1 MDQLAGFTEEA
12 RKLAL
17 DRFRLIQP
25 HLEQNQ
31 SLQSVAR
38 AAGVPYRTAQR
49 WVAQYRL
56 FGLGALARKRRG
68 DRGERRIVS
77 AKFKEVIEGLA
88 LQKPPLPLAALFRQ
102 VQGLSKGMGEKAPS
116 YGTVFSIVR
125 NLSADLV
132 IARPRRHEG
141 VQQHI

>member
-1 MDQLAGFTEEA
+1 M

-31 SLQSVAR
+31 SLQSVAD

-56 FGLGALARKRRG
+56 FGLVALARKRRE
-68 DRGERRIVS
+68 DRGERRVVS
-77 AKFKEVIEGLA
+77 AKLKEIVEGLA
-88 LQKPPLPLAALFRQ
+88 LQKPPLPLA
-102 VQGLSKGMGEKAPS
+102 GLSQE
-116 YGTVFSIVR
+116 
-125 NLSADLV
+125 
-132 IARPRRHEG
+132 
-141 VQQHI
+141 

>member
-1 MDQLAGFTEEA
+1 MDQLAGLTEEA

-31 SLQSVAR
+31 SLQSVAK

-56 FGLGALARKRRG
+56 FGLVALARKRRG
-68 DRGERRIVS
+68 DRGERRVVS
-77 AKFKEVIEGLA
+77 AKLKEFIPDVGI
-88 LQKPPLPLAALFRQ
+88 
-102 VQGLSKGMGEKAPS
+102 
-116 YGTVFSIVR
+116 
-125 NLSADLV
+125 
-132 IARPRRHEG
+132 
-141 VQQHI
+141 

>member
-1 MDQLAGFTEEA
+1 MDRLVGLTEEA

-31 SLQSVAR
+31 SLQSVAD

-56 FGLGALARKRRG
+56 
-68 DRGERRIVS
+68 S
-77 AKFKEVIEGLA
+77 GLA
-88 LQKPPLPLAALFRQ
+88 QPSQLLPISR
-102 VQGLSKGMGEKAPS
+102 
-116 YGTVFSIVR
+116 
-125 NLSADLV
+125 
-132 IARPRRHEG
+132 
-141 VQQHI
+141 

>member
-1 MDQLAGFTEEA
+1 MNHLAGFTEEA

-31 SLQSVAR
+31 SLQSVAY

-56 FGLGALARKRRG
+56 FGLAALAARG
-68 DRGERRIVS
+68 
-77 AKFKEVIEGLA
+77 
-88 LQKPPLPLAALFRQ
+88 
-102 VQGLSKGMGEKAPS
+102 
-116 YGTVFSIVR
+116 
-125 NLSADLV
+125 
-132 IARPRRHEG
+132 
-141 VQQHI
+141 